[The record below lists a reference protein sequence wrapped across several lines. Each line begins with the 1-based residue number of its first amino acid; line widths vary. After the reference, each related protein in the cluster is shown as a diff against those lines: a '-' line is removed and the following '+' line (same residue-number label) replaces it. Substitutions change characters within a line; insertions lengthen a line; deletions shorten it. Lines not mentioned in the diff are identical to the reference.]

1 MDKQLLK
8 SAQTVLK
15 QLEDAGYAA
24 FLVGGYIRD
33 SLLNRPVKDIDIATS
48 AKPEEVLALFPKVVP
63 TGLKHG
69 TVTVLTGGFSF
80 EVTTFRTESE
90 YEEHRRPS
98 EVIFVNDIVADLTR
112 RDFTINA
119 MAQDRQGKL
128 IDPFGGQQDLSAGI
142 LRCVGDAE
150 LRFREDALRLLRC
163 VRFAAEYRLQIEPDT
178 WLALHANARLLKHIA
193 MERVRAELVRIV
205 GGRHPQDGFRLLADS
220 RLLRFT
226 KVKLHGGFAD
236 WTPADLPERLN
247 RLTELPQELRW
258 LLVAKLSN
266 LTAEEAE
273 REWRQLTFSQAE
285 IKQVTAFLSFD
296 RYLLTPRPDEKL
308 PLAYTFKTG
317 VLYYG
322 KEAAEAWLTIM
333 AIYATDAEA
342 EAGNDDQTGTAQAYQ
357 QLNTAGNHLV
367 HNALSAGC
375 AWIGEM
381 PVLTVPELN
390 ISGQDVQ
397 AALKRPA
404 GPWLGRILRTL
415 LRETAC
421 GDLAN
426 TKPVLLERAAV
437 LADQEPVQ

>member
-1 MDKQLLK
+1 MDKRMLQ
-8 SAQTVLK
+8 SAQSVLK
-15 QLEDAGYAA
+15 QLTDAGYAA
-24 FLVGGYIRD
+24 YLVGGYIRD
-33 SLLNRPVKDIDIATS
+33 SLLKRPVKDIDIATA

-90 YEEHRRPS
+90 YEDHRRPS
-98 EVIFVNDIVADLTR
+98 EVVYVNDIVADLTR

-119 MAQDRQGKL
+119 MAQDRHGKL
-128 IDPFGGQQDLSAGI
+128 IDPFGGRQDLADGI

-163 VRFAAEYRLQIEPDT
+163 IRFAAEYGLRIESDT

-205 GGRHPQDGFRLLADS
+205 GGRHPQEGFRLLADS

-226 KVKLHGGFAD
+226 KAKLHGGFAD
-236 WTPADLPERLN
+236 WTPADLPERLD

-258 LLVAKLSN
+258 QLVAKLAN

-273 REWRQLTFSQAE
+273 REWRLLTFSQAE
-285 IKQVTAFLSFD
+285 IKQVTAFLGFD
-296 RYLLTPRPDEKL
+296 RYLLTYEPEEDM
-308 PLAYTFKTG
+308 PLAHRFKTG

-322 KEAAEAWLTIM
+322 KEAAEAWLAVM
-333 AIYATDAEA
+333 AVYATAADTRILHAA
-342 EAGNDDQTGTAQAYQ
+342 LAAG
-357 QLNTAGNHLV
+357 
-367 HNALSAGC
+367 S

-381 PVLTVPELN
+381 PVLTVPELMV
-390 ISGQDVQ
+390 SGQDVQ

-404 GPWLGRILRTL
+404 GPWLGRVLRTL
-415 LRETAC
+415 LCETAC

-426 TKPVLLERAAV
+426 VKPALLERAAA

>member
-1 MDKQLLK
+1 
-8 SAQTVLK
+8 
-15 QLEDAGYAA
+15 
-24 FLVGGYIRD
+24 
-33 SLLNRPVKDIDIATS
+33 
-48 AKPEEVLALFPKVVP
+48 
-63 TGLKHG
+63 
-69 TVTVLTGGFSF
+69 
-80 EVTTFRTESE
+80 
-90 YEEHRRPS
+90 
-98 EVIFVNDIVADLTR
+98 
-112 RDFTINA
+112 
-119 MAQDRQGKL
+119 
-128 IDPFGGQQDLSAGI
+128 
-142 LRCVGDAE
+142 
-150 LRFREDALRLLRC
+150 
-163 VRFAAEYRLQIEPDT
+163 
-178 WLALHANARLLKHIA
+178 
-193 MERVRAELVRIV
+193 VRIV

-322 KEAAEAWLTIM
+322 KEAAEAWLTVM

-367 HNALSAGC
+367 HNALSAGS